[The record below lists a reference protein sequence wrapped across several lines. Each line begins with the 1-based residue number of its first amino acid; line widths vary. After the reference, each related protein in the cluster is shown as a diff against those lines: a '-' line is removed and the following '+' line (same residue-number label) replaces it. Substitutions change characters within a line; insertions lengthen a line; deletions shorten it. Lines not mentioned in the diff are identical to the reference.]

1 MMQRNEFS
9 YRSLGLA
16 YDDGDKMSVSR
27 KRIRQPSSYLR
38 ISLGLPCENEQSAV
52 YAAGILSVRLVII

>member
-27 KRIRQPSSYLR
+27 NLR